1 MKKINNEKS
10 ILLIAIGLA
19 ILGASARLLPHPA
32 NFAPLAAIAIFGGL
46 YLPKKLAILV
56 PVSAMLI
63 SDVLIG
69 FYSWKIM
76 LVVYGSFALT
86 AYISTK
92 IKKRFSSI
100 LVTTLA
106 GSILFYLTTNAAVWA
121 FGTMY
126 TYDFS
131 GLMQSYTMALP
142 FFRNSLLG
150 DLFYTGLLVGTY
162 QMIINFRTNHR
173 TQSLHLNQS

>member
-1 MKKINNEKS
+1 MKKINKEQI
-10 ILLIAIGLA
+10 ILATAIGLI
-19 ILGASARLLPHPA
+19 ILGVSARLLPHPA

-56 PVSAMLI
+56 PLSAMLV

-86 AYISTK
+86 GYISTK
-92 IKKRFSSI
+92 IRDSFSSI
-100 LVTTLA
+100 LTTTLA
-106 GSILFYLTTNAAVWA
+106 GSILFYLTTNAAVWV

-126 TYDFS
+126 SHDFG

-150 DLFYTGLLVGTY
+150 DLFYTGILVGAY
-162 QMIINFRTNHR
+162 QMYINYFANALLRPR
-173 TQSLHLNQS
+173 AKA